1 MTAETPQP
9 RAVAPARPDDSVRA
23 VLRSPRLLTR
33 EALAGIV
40 TTLALVPE
48 VISFSVIAG
57 VDPMVSLVASVVL
70 AVVMSLLGGRPAM
83 VTAAAGSVAL
93 VIAPLVRT
101 HGVEY
106 VLPTVLLAGVIQIVF
121 GTAGLA
127 RLMRFI
133 PRSVMIGF
141 VNALG
146 ILIFVAQVPHLIDVP
161 WIVYPLFALTI
172 AIVVLLPRFT
182 TVVPAPLVAIVVV
195 TVIVVAAGLTD
206 VHTVGDEGP
215 MGGGLPGLTPWL
227 VPFSPETLG
236 IILPTALSVA
246 FVGLME
252 TLLTAKLVDDI
263 TETPSHKGKES
274 WALGVANIAAGAYG
288 GIAGCA
294 MIGQT
299 VVNVKIGRA
308 RTRVSTLAAG
318 LFLLLLVTGL
328 SSVMARIPM
337 VALAAVMMVV
347 AITTVDWHSVR
358 PSTLR
363 RMPVPETLV
372 MVVTVGV
379 VVATN
384 NLAIGVAVGVLLAMV
399 LFARRIAHVIRV
411 ERTVEPAAGDRD
423 GASAGP
429 DADGSAR
436 PRARVRYDVV
446 GPLFFGSSNDLV
458 EHFAYADDALLAESS
473 GVAGAHTHAES
484 LEVTGVSTTASPDGE
499 EARRT
504 SRPGATVLVDLS
516 RASVWDASSVAAL
529 DSVETK
535 FAAHGLAV
543 EFVGLDERSGSFHG
557 RLTGQLGG

>member
-1 MTAETPQP
+1 MTADSPQP

-146 ILIFVAQVPHLIDVP
+146 ILIFVAQVPHLVDVP

-195 TVIVVAAGLTD
+195 TVVVVAAGLTD

-358 PSTLR
+358 PSTLK
-363 RMPVPETLV
+363 RMPEPETLV

-411 ERTVEPAAGDRD
+411 ERTVEPAA
-423 GASAGP
+423 AAVP

-458 EHFAYADDALLAESS
+458 EHFAYADDAALA
-473 GVAGAHTHAES
+473 GDPAHA
-484 LEVTGVSTTASPDGE
+484 
-499 EARRT
+499 
-504 SRPGATVLVDLS
+504 ATVLVDLS

-529 DSVETK
+529 DSVATK